1 MFLLA
6 AQFFC
11 LGFLTN
17 VFSHLFHSIFCNSFT
32 LLSLKCF
39 RENNVVFTEN
49 YAKRQP
55 SWTHLTPVARKRR
68 PRACQPIPNMSTFWP
83 HLPILCPHKFTE
95 SPSLLCGWRKS
106 LWCWYLR
113 CIKPMWLCCFPPF
126 SPPLVFCNFNVIHCI
141 EGLEMSG
148 RLFYPPELWLN
159 LSRSCFL
166 FPCLMIY
173 FFLYLT
179 HTDPHTYI
187 PTIGTEQYRGDL
199 WGFLR
204 RAACEGSQ
212 QAFTQTIYSRR
223 LSVRWIYSKASRRL
237 AWESSVLSSEP
248 QILQRTAG
256 AAAGRTLTWEVS
268 MTTDSPKERLLFGRG
283 GLNATTIEN
292 ETLKK
297 RRVTLWHNRVL
308 FLVPRPLERWFSHL

>member
-1 MFLLA
+1 
-6 AQFFC
+6 
-11 LGFLTN
+11 
-17 VFSHLFHSIFCNSFT
+17 
-32 LLSLKCF
+32 
-39 RENNVVFTEN
+39 
-49 YAKRQP
+49 
-55 SWTHLTPVARKRR
+55 
-68 PRACQPIPNMSTFWP
+68 MSTFRP
-83 HLPILCPHKFTE
+83 LLPILCPRKFTE
-95 SPSLLCGWRKS
+95 SPSRLHGWRKS
-106 LWCWYLR
+106 LRCWYLR
-113 CIKPMWLCCFPPF
+113 CIKPWLCCLPPF
-126 SPPLVFCNFNVIHCI
+126 FPLLFFCNFNVIHCI

-148 RLFYPPELWLN
+148 RLFYPPDLWLN
-159 LSRSCFL
+159 LCRSCFL

-179 HTDPHTYI
+179 HTDPHTYV

-212 QAFTQTIYSRR
+212 QALTQTIYSRR
-223 LSVRWIYSKASRRL
+223 LSVRWIDSKASRRL

-308 FLVPRPLERWFSHL
+308 FLVPRPPPPPPSVLSDAWCTSDWHGDTCWRALELSRAFSPGSPWRSLAPRGSRPVLLWRTGLSVPLCCPAVLSDQTPTGQWE